1 MNLSSSHGQLYL
13 ISLRDSLT
21 LLDES
26 LDKIKALK
34 ISKLILKEKE
44 NIEIHE
50 LLDILEC
57 QKEVKWNKIK
67 N

>member
-57 QKEVKWNKIK
+57 QKEVK
-67 N
+67 